1 MEFTYYPKSKNINF
15 RNCYFYLVIFCI
27 FTMILQGIFN
37 ILDLYLT
44 ETELFYNDVD
54 RFFQYEIST
63 SLDVSVITE
72 DNIAKVLQD
81 IVSFLIDQFEEL
93 GIKRV
98 KVENRFSSHFL
109 ELTDHEIKNIS
120 TFNDLYKIKLAPL
133 IYEFLLEQIV
143 YYLVDPTAASI
154 LLSFR
159 GNGHPGE
166 QNEGKGFLLLEF
178 MIELKNLRTLF
189 EKSPEKMDNLRKY
202 VTIRDNIIKKF
213 RRNKNNIESLED
225 LANSRDK
232 LQLLYLIYRIIDFFE
247 MQSYFDF
254 SHISQY
260 LNDHFE
266 DCLEDI
272 PLITLKNPDLCF
284 CGIYLSQHLKV
295 NIDREKIE
303 QFLEDLYEDQREE
316 FDAPILEATDGLY
329 YYFKSIRMANL
340 KVSEHLIDDILN
352 AENKFF
358 KPNYLRD
365 AETSQLVI
373 ILKIYN
379 LLGILSRIDPQN
391 IKALKDEIESR
402 ITTNGIKQHRDGFVS
417 SEATYYVLF
426 YHYMND
432 TLDKLKNYEILH
444 SVISRIYRNIEIL
457 DFSGD
462 MSHDLISEVFYS
474 CESLKLFNCI
484 ETKEMIIHLAKYLF
498 PQEVVDKISA
508 SDITTRSRARFRHTR
523 IDRITGN
530 PIN

>member
-1 MEFTYYPKSKNINF
+1 
-15 RNCYFYLVIFCI
+15 
-27 FTMILQGIFN
+27 MILQGIFN
-37 ILDLYLT
+37 ILDLYLN
-44 ETELFYNDVD
+44 EIELFYNDVD
-54 RFFQYEIST
+54 KFFQEEISN
-63 SLDVSVITE
+63 SLDVSVINAE
-72 DNIAKVLQD
+72 NIDEILQNV
-81 IVSFLIDQFEEL
+81 VSFLIDRFEEF
-93 GIKRV
+93 GIKRAI
-98 KVENRFSSHFL
+98 VENRFSSHFL
-109 ELTDHEIKNIS
+109 ELTDHEIKTIS
-120 TFNDLYKIKLAPL
+120 AFNDLYKIKLAPL
-133 IYEFLLEQIV
+133 IYEFLLEEIV

-159 GNGHPGE
+159 GNGHHRRRHQHNEE
-166 QNEGKGFLLLEF
+166 QNGGKGFLLLEF

-189 EKSPEKMDNLRKY
+189 EKAPEKMDNLRKY
-202 VTIRDNIIKKF
+202 VRIRDNIIKKF
-213 RRNKNNIESLED
+213 RRNQANIESLED
-225 LANSRDK
+225 LANSQDK
-232 LQLLYLIYRIIDFFE
+232 LQLMYLIYRIIDFFE

-254 SHISQY
+254 SHLKQY

-272 PLITLKNPDLCF
+272 PLITLKNPDLCY

-303 QFLEDLYEDQREE
+303 QFLEDVYKDQRDE
-316 FDAPILEATDGLY
+316 FDSPILEATDGLY
-329 YYFKSIRMANL
+329 YYFKSINMANL
-340 KVSEHLIDDILN
+340 NISDDLVDDILK
-352 AENKFF
+352 AEDKFF
-358 KPNYLRD
+358 KPTYLRD

-402 ITTNGIKQHRDGFVS
+402 ITPDGIKQNRDGFIS

-432 TLDKLKNYEILH
+432 NLDKLKNYEILH

-498 PQEVVDKISA
+498 PQAVVDKIIA

-530 PIN
+530 PIY